1 MPKPNKPKTTHRA
14 PDLSGF
20 VLLDRLFE
28 GSEPVFAFPLFL
40 QALQMKSPATAVLHQ
55 RLWRHVAETEEFIRH
70 PRVGNALQDFL
81 LERFLDD
88 PNPVHRKAETQP
100 IGQMGTDLIL
110 QYGKDLERFQAILR
124 EDWTVR
130 SRGLDPHADLASFEG
145 LQGLPVP
152 RPLPD
157 WEEARRQVKEKI
169 LQATL
174 TPPHLVRDVCAYF
187 LQYGQ
192 GIFARYRAFRWAP
205 PSGQEKGRLEPVA
218 FPDPIRLADLKG
230 YDGARRDFL
239 QNLEGFSAGKPG
251 NHTLIYGER
260 GTGKSSTVKAGLN
273 EYQDRGL
280 RLVEVSPLDA
290 LEVPS
295 VLRIL
300 RGRRERFMLF
310 LDDLSFDADDE
321 RYRGLKGLLEGTVEA
336 VPENV
341 ILVATSNRRH
351 LMPETFSDRADHG
364 GQDEVH
370 PLDAVEE
377 KLSLSDRFGLVVSFY
392 APDQETY
399 LAIVRHLAEKAGLT
413 VPRVELERGAL
424 RWCLQNNGRSGRSA
438 SQYIKH
444 LNQK

>member
-1 MPKPNKPKTTHRA
+1 MPKPKKPKTTHQA

-28 GSEPVFAFPLFL
+28 GSEPAFAFPLLL
-40 QALQMKSPATAVLHQ
+40 QALQMRSPASPVLHQ
-55 RLWRHVAETEEFIRH
+55 RLWRHVAETQEFIRH
-70 PRVGNALQDFL
+70 PRVGDALQDFL

-88 PNPVHRKAETQP
+88 PNLVHRKAETQP
-100 IGQMGTDLIL
+100 IGQMGPDLIL
-110 QYGKDLERFQAILR
+110 QYKKDLERFQTILR
-124 EDWTVR
+124 EDWTARVQA
-130 SRGLDPHADLASFEG
+130 LDPQADLPSFEG
-145 LQGLPVP
+145 LRGLPVP
-152 RPLPD
+152 QPLPE

-169 LQATL
+169 LHSAVE
-174 TPPHLVRDVCAYF
+174 TPGLVRNLCAYF

-192 GIFARYRAFRWAP
+192 GIFARHRAFRWAP
-205 PSGQEKGRLEPVA
+205 PKGRENGRLEPVA
-218 FPDPIRLADLKG
+218 SPDPIRLADLKG
-230 YDGARRDFL
+230 YDGARQDFL
-239 QNLEGFSAGKPG
+239 DNLEVFSSGKPG

-295 VLRIL
+295 VLRLL
-300 RGRRERFMLF
+300 RGRRERFMIF

-321 RYRGLKGLLEGTVEA
+321 RYRGLKGLLEGTVES
-336 VPENV
+336 VPDNV

-351 LMPETFSDRADHG
+351 LMPESFSDRADHG

-399 LAIVRHLAEKAGLT
+399 LAIVRHLAEKVGLKI
-413 VPRVELERGAL
+413 PRAELERGAL
-424 RWCLQNNGRSGRSA
+424 RWSIQNNGRSGRTA
-438 SQYIKH
+438 
-444 LNQK
+444 